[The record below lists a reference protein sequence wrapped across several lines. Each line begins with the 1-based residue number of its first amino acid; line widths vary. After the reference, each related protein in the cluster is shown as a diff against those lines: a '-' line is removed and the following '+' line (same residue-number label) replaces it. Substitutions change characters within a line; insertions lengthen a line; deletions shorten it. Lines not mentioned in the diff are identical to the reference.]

1 MPFLQFES
9 SPNKGASTS
18 GLDNSSCEFVW
29 GAEEI
34 GAILG
39 RTARQIHHLLTQGA
53 IKSAKKVGG
62 RWVVSRSALLR
73 EFGA

>member
-1 MPFLQFES
+1 MFDNHSENSAVKRGF
-9 SPNKGASTS
+9 T
-18 GLDNSSCEFVW
+18 GLDNSPSDFAW

-34 GAILG
+34 GAMIG
-39 RTARQIHHLLTQGA
+39 RSARQTHHLLTNGQ
-53 IKSAKKVGG
+53 IKCARKVGG

>member
-1 MPFLQFES
+1 MSLIDVDTRDHSRGHTSSES
-9 SPNKGASTS
+9 DFA
-18 GLDNSSCEFVW
+18 W

-34 GAILG
+34 GAVIG
-39 RTARQIHHLLTQGA
+39 RTTRQTHHLLTRGA

-62 RWVVSRSALLR
+62 RWMVSRSALLR